1 MSNTDFIKTVAW
13 RYFRYHR
20 SGERLIS
27 VISTI
32 SVIGVAI
39 GCFALVVTLS
49 VLNGFRSEVTD
60 RMTRFE
66 AAVRA
71 EQFPMEQNTTL
82 SIRQWANRQPDIAF
96 AIPLIER
103 KAMISSDDGTEVLY
117 IKALQSDSI
126 EYPLTSEIVGGEF
139 ETGDLDQAKLVI
151 GYHLMD
157 RLGVKVGDT
166 LAVISPLD
174 VSGPFYTPPVV
185 KAEISGVFRAELFQY
200 DQLYAFT
207 NIATGQKLFR
217 MDNQYTGVEIFLNE
231 FRKADQVTHRL
242 KQQINPDTVGVT
254 TWFER
259 HETLYGAMRM
269 EKWGSFIVLTLIILV
284 ATFNLI
290 SSLVMLVLE
299 KIRDIGI
306 LKTLGATDV
315 SIRQIF
321 LRQGLYVGGIGTT
334 VGVILGILVV
344 LVQEFTGIVTLPSD
358 VYFIKAVPVQLVPL
372 DVVIVTVV
380 SVALSLLSAV
390 YPAKQA
396 ARLQP
401 IEAIS
406 YEH

>member
-1 MSNTDFIKTVAW
+1 MSNSDFIKTVAW

-49 VLNGFRSEVTD
+49 VLNGFRSEVTE

-71 EQFPMEQNTTL
+71 EQFPMEQYTAFR
-82 SIRQWANRQPDIAF
+82 IREWTDQQRDIEF

-126 EYPLTSEIVGGEF
+126 EYPLASEIIGGEF
-139 ETGDLDQAKLVI
+139 ETGDADHAKMVI
-151 GYHLMD
+151 GYHLLD
-157 RLGVKVGDT
+157 QLGVKVGDT

-217 MDNQYTGVEIFLNE
+217 MENQFTGVEIFLDE
-231 FRKADQVTHRL
+231 FRKADQIAHRL
-242 KQQINPDTVGVT
+242 EEQVNSDTVGIT

-315 SIRQIF
+315 SIRKIF

-334 VGVILGILVV
+334 VGVILGITVV
-344 LVQEFTGIVTLPSD
+344 LLQEFTGLVTLPSD
-358 VYFIKAVPVQLVPL
+358 VYFINAVPVQLLPL
-372 DVVIVTVV
+372 DILIVATV